1 MLVTAGDTKMSF
13 NNGLER
19 KRFESKQKTLREEY
33 NRLGMSEEKIKALY
47 EYDLTDFNSNRRFIT
62 HTQSIN
68 LADLEADEDGNAESG
83 RNPLFEKFRDV
94 LSVDNS
100 EELLQSRH
108 DWVEKIDDPKLAK
121 KLKKL
126 SHDDLELL
134 TLFAFDGYSQNEIA
148 AFFSVSQQ
156 AISKRIN
163 RIKKYLKSGL

>member
-1 MLVTAGDTKMSF
+1 
-13 NNGLER
+13 
-19 KRFESKQKTLREEY
+19 
-33 NRLGMSEEKIKALY
+33 MSEEKIKALY

>member
-1 MLVTAGDTKMSF
+1 M
-13 NNGLER
+13 
-19 KRFESKQKTLREEY
+19 
-33 NRLGMSEEKIKALY
+33 
-47 EYDLTDFNSNRRFIT
+47 IT

>member
-1 MLVTAGDTKMSF
+1 
-13 NNGLER
+13 
-19 KRFESKQKTLREEY
+19 
-33 NRLGMSEEKIKALY
+33 MSEEKIKALY

-62 HTQSIN
+62 HTQSFN

-108 DWVEKIDDPKLAK
+108 GWVEEIDDPKLAK

-148 AFFSVSQQ
+148 AFCSVSQQ
-156 AISKRIN
+156 AISKKN
-163 RIKKYLKSGL
+163 QPYKKIFVKTAFSPATNWEVMHTTLLLYFENQIVIH

>member
-1 MLVTAGDTKMSF
+1 MAF

-19 KRFESKQKTLREEY
+19 KKFESKQKALREEY
-33 NRLGMSEEKIKALY
+33 NRLGMSEEQIRTLY
-47 EYDLTDFNSNRRFIT
+47 EYDLADFNSNRRFIT
-62 HTQSIN
+62 HAQTISF
-68 LADLEADEDGNAESG
+68 ADLEADGDGNAESG

-100 EELLQSRH
+100 GELLQSRYG
-108 DWVEKIDDPKLAK
+108 WVEEIDNTKLTK
-121 KLKKL
+121 MLKKL

-148 AFFSVSQQ
+148 VFFSVSQQ
-156 AISKRIN
+156 AISKRIK

>member
-1 MLVTAGDTKMSF
+1 MSF

-33 NRLGMSEEKIKALY
+33 NMLGMSEEKIKALY
-47 EYDLTDFNSNRRFIT
+47 EHDPTDFNSNRRFIT